1 MLSKHIFSRLILA
14 KVSILLTLLFTWV
27 VVPAHAEQIES
38 IKGANTVDAFQAL
51 RLFERGATFI
61 DVRDTQ
67 EFQLGHIRSAVNL
80 DLKRDFNDLYLIE
93 TLDRNIP
100 IVIYCNSAHCYR
112 SAVAT
117 FLAVAWG
124 YENVYYFKD
133 GYFTWLALDLPVIMD
148 NSQDTLAAFEEAD
161 SHWRLTMQNALADL
175 QVAKANGLEV
185 PEIPTVHIA
194 R

>member
-1 MLSKHIFSRLILA
+1 MLRVLMLSKVA
-14 KVSILLTLLFTWV
+14 LTLFIILTFIAL
-27 VVPAHAEQIES
+27 PARSEQIES
-38 IKGANTVDAFQAL
+38 IQGASTVDAYQAL
-51 RLFERGATFI
+51 KLFEHGATFI
-61 DVRDTQ
+61 DVRDEQ
-67 EFQLGHIRSAVNL
+67 QFQLGHIRSAVHL

-100 IVIYCNSAHCYR
+100 IVIYCNSAQCYR

-133 GYFTWLALDLPVIMD
+133 GYFTWLALDLPVVMD
-148 NSQDTLAAFEEAD
+148 ASQDAIASFEEAD
-161 SHWRLTMQNALADL
+161 SHWRLSMENALAEL

-185 PEIPTVHIA
+185 PELPMVRTMTQ
-194 R
+194 

>member
-1 MLSKHIFSRLILA
+1 MLSKLIFSKLMLA
-14 KVSILLTLLFTWV
+14 KMGVLVTLLFTCV
-27 VVPAHAEQIES
+27 IVPVHAEQIES

-61 DVRDTQ
+61 DVRETQ

-133 GYFTWLALDLPVIMD
+133 GYFTWLALDLPVVMD
-148 NSQDTLAAFEEAD
+148 NSQDSVASFEEAD
-161 SHWRLTMQNALADL
+161 SHWRLTMQTALADL

-185 PEIPTVHIA
+185 PEAPTVHMA

>member
-1 MLSKHIFSRLILA
+1 VLTKVAIPFLIMLAFMSYQSQ
-14 KVSILLTLLFTWV
+14 
-27 VVPAHAEQIES
+27 AEQIES
-38 IKGANTVDAFQAL
+38 IKGAQTVDAFEAL
-51 RLFERGATFI
+51 KLFEHGATFI
-61 DVRDTQ
+61 DVRDVA
-67 EFQLGHIRSAVNL
+67 EYQLGHIRSAVHL

-124 YENVYYFKD
+124 YENVHYFKD

-148 NSQDTLAAFEEAD
+148 NSQDKIAAFEDAD
-161 SHWRLTMQNALADL
+161 SPWRLSMKNALAQL
-175 QVAKANGLEV
+175 QVSKSSGAQMAS
-185 PEIPTVHIA
+185 PPTVRSLA
-194 R
+194 N

>member
-1 MLSKHIFSRLILA
+1 MLHTFKLGKLG
-14 KVSILLTLLFTWV
+14 ILLTLLLAFV
-27 VVPAHAEQIES
+27 ALPAQAEQIES
-38 IKGANTVDAFQAL
+38 IQGANTVDAFQAL
-51 RLFERGATFI
+51 RLFDRGATFI
-61 DVRDTQ
+61 DVREEQ
-67 EFQLGHIRSAVNL
+67 EFLLGHIRSAVHL

-133 GYFTWLALDLPVIMD
+133 GYFTWLALDLPVVMD
-148 NSQDTLAAFEEAD
+148 NSQDAIASFEEAD
-161 SHWRLTMQNALADL
+161 SHWRVSMQTALAQL
-175 QVAKANGLEV
+175 QVAKANGLVV
-185 PEIPTVHIA
+185 PELPEVRTRVK
-194 R
+194 

>member
-1 MLSKHIFSRLILA
+1 MLRGFMLTKVAVMLFIMLA
-14 KVSILLTLLFTWV
+14 FMAL
-27 VVPAHAEQIES
+27 PAHADQIES
-38 IKGANTVDAFQAL
+38 IDGANTVDAFQAL
-51 RLFERGATFI
+51 KLFEHGATFV
-61 DVRDTQ
+61 DVRDEQ
-67 EFQLGHIRSAVNL
+67 QFQLGHIRSAVHL

-133 GYFTWLALDLPVIMD
+133 GYFTWLALDLPVVMD
-148 NSQDTLAAFEEAD
+148 TSQDAIASFEEAD
-161 SHWRLTMQNALADL
+161 SHWRLSMENALAEL
-175 QVAKANGLEV
+175 QVAKANGLEAPDLPMV
-185 PEIPTVHIA
+185 RTMTQ
-194 R
+194 

>member
-1 MLSKHIFSRLILA
+1 MFA
-14 KVSILLTLLFTWV
+14 KVSVSLFLIFGMMSFQSQ
-27 VVPAHAEQIES
+27 AEQIES
-38 IKGANTVDAFQAL
+38 IKGAQTIDAFEAL
-51 RLFERGATFI
+51 KLFEHGATFI
-61 DVRDTQ
+61 DVRDVV
-67 EFQLGHIRSAVNL
+67 EYQLGHIRSAVHL

-124 YENVYYFKD
+124 YENVHYFKD

-148 NSQDTLAAFEEAD
+148 LSLIHISE
-161 SHWRLTMQNALADL
+161 
-175 QVAKANGLEV
+175 
-185 PEIPTVHIA
+185 PT
-194 R
+194 RPY

>member
-1 MLSKHIFSRLILA
+1 MLRTFRLGKLGMLLSLSLILA
-14 KVSILLTLLFTWV
+14 AAPIQ
-27 VVPAHAEQIES
+27 AEQIES
-38 IKGANTVDAFQAL
+38 IQGARTVDAFQAL
-51 RLFERGATFI
+51 NLFDRGATFI
-61 DVRDTQ
+61 DVREQQ
-67 EFQLGHIRSAVNL
+67 EFLLGHIRSAVHL

-133 GYFTWLALDLPVIMD
+133 GYFTWLALDLPVVMGT
-148 NSQDTLAAFEEAD
+148 SQDATASFEEAD
-161 SHWRLTMQNALADL
+161 SHWRVSMQDALAQL
-175 QVAKANGLEV
+175 QVAKANGLVV
-185 PEIPTVHIA
+185 PELPAMPTLVE
-194 R
+194 